1 MDLTLLAHTLAW
13 IFLGLVVVTT
23 VVPVRTRYPFM
34 ALASIDSMVPFGLL
48 GFLFVM
54 AYPDDRRIVAL
65 VCIAVAAASEALA
78 LVLPTKNVRI
88 ERAILK
94 VLATV
99 SGLLSGAVFMDLV
112 QHLIS

>member
-1 MDLTLLAHTLAW
+1 MDLGLLAYAVAW
-13 IFLGLVVVTT
+13 TVLGLIVATT
-23 VVPVRTRYPFM
+23 VVPVRTKYPFM
-34 ALASIDSMVPFGLL
+34 TLANVDGIVPFGLL

-65 VCIAVAAASEALA
+65 VCLSIAAASETLA
-78 LVLPTKNVRI
+78 LVLPKKCLRV

-99 SGLLSGAVFMDLV
+99 SGLILGALSVELMH
-112 QHLIS
+112 QIS

>member
-1 MDLTLLAHTLAW
+1 MDLSLLAYALAW
-13 IFLGLVVVTT
+13 TVLGLIVVTT
-23 VVPVRTRYPFM
+23 VVPVRARYPFM
-34 ALASIDSMVPFGLL
+34 TLANVDRIVPFGLL

-65 VCIAVAAASEALA
+65 VCLSIAAASETLA
-78 LVLPTKNVRI
+78 LVLPKKCLRI

-99 SGLLSGAVFMDLV
+99 SGLILGALFVELM
-112 QHLIS
+112 QQIS

>member
-1 MDLTLLAHTLAW
+1 MDLALLAHALAW
-13 IFLGLVVVTT
+13 TVLGLIVVTT

-34 ALASIDSMVPFGLL
+34 APANVDSMVPFGLL

-65 VCIAVAAASEALA
+65 VCISIAAASETLA
-78 LVLPTKNVRI
+78 LVLPEKCLRI

-99 SGLLSGAVFMDLV
+99 SGLLLGALLMALM
-112 QHLIS
+112 QQAL

>member
-1 MDLTLLAHTLAW
+1 MELALLAHALAW
-13 IFLGLVVVTT
+13 TVLGLVVVTT
-23 VVPVRTRYPFM
+23 VVPVRARYPFM
-34 ALASIDSMVPFGLL
+34 APAGIDSVVPFGLL

-65 VCIAVAAASEALA
+65 ICISIAAASESLA
-78 LVLPTKNVRI
+78 LVLPEKSLRI

-99 SGLLSGAVFMDLV
+99 SGLLLGALFVEFMR
-112 QHLIS
+112 QAS

>member
-1 MDLTLLAHTLAW
+1 MELTLLAHALAW
-13 IFLGLVVVTT
+13 TVLGLVVLTT
-23 VVPVRTRYPFM
+23 VVPVVGTKYPFM
-34 ALASIDSMVPFGLL
+34 AVATIDSVIPFGLL

-65 VCIAVAAASEALA
+65 VCISVAAASESLA
-78 LVLPTKNVRI
+78 LVLPEKCLRI

-99 SGLLSGAVFMDLV
+99 SGLLLGALFMECVLQV
-112 QHLIS
+112 A

>member
-1 MDLTLLAHTLAW
+1 MELTLLAHALAW
-13 IFLGLVVVTT
+13 TVFGLVVLTT
-23 VVPVRTRYPFM
+23 VVPVRTKYPFM
-34 ALASIDSMVPFGLL
+34 AMANVDSVIPFGLM

-65 VCIAVAAASEALA
+65 ICISVAAASESIA
-78 LVLPTKNVRI
+78 LVLPEKCLRI

-99 SGLLSGAVFMDLV
+99 SGLLLGALFMECML
-112 QHLIS
+112 QAS